1 MIMDKK
7 QLKRLKTLHCILS
20 CTTTDK
26 TPMTLKNLYAW
37 TKQYGKWAHVTNK
50 DIDEVLN
57 SNLFNLLE
65 PLLKKE

>member
-1 MIMDKK
+1 
-7 QLKRLKTLHCILS
+7 
-20 CTTTDK
+20 
-26 TPMTLKNLYAW
+26 MTLKNLSAW
-37 TKQYGKWAHVTNK
+37 TKQYGKHAKITNK